1 MNKNYTLTELG
12 LNEKIIKEFNDNF
25 NKGQHYLGR
34 VSIQYKN
41 LYVIE
46 TEQGS
51 VHGKINGKMFYN
63 AAGKEDF
70 PAVGDWVVLDRNN
83 EASGEAVIQHI
94 ITRKSKFSRKEAG
107 DNFESQIVA
116 ANIDILFIC
125 MSLNNNF
132 NLRRMERYI
141 SVAWDSGAVP
151 VIVLTKADLC
161 PDYETNVSD
170 ARRSAIGIDVVVTSN
185 IENLGVENIKA
196 YMKTG
201 ITAAFIGSSGVGKST
216 LINNLCG
223 SSILDTG
230 DIGENDKGRHTTTHR
245 ELVVL
250 PEGGVVIDTP
260 GMREL
265 HVLDNETGIENS
277 FSDIDELSKR
287 CKFSNCQHETEPGCA
302 VREAIDKGEITLERY
317 LNYAKLQREAE
328 FMKRKLDKREAVKY
342 KKDIIKRHKSVRKV
356 KY

>member
-1 MNKNYTLTELG
+1 MNKNYTLKELG
-12 LNEKIIKEFNDNF
+12 LNEEIIKEFNDNF
-25 NKGQHYLGR
+25 NKEMHFLGR

-41 LYVIE
+41 LYMIE

-51 VHGKINGKMFYN
+51 LHGRINGKMLYN
-63 AAGKEDF
+63 AAGKDDF
-70 PAVGDWVVLDRNN
+70 PAVGDWVVLDRDN
-83 EASGEAVIQHI
+83 EANGEAVIQHI

-107 DNFESQIVA
+107 GNFESQIVA

-141 SVAWDSGAVP
+141 SVGWDSGAVP
-151 VIVLTKADLC
+151 VIVLTKSDLC
-161 PDYETNVSD
+161 ADYETKVSD
-170 ARRSAIGIDVVVTSN
+170 VRRSAIGIDVVVTSN
-185 IENLGVENIKA
+185 VENLGVENIRT

-223 SSILDTG
+223 SDMLDTG
-230 DIGENDKGRHTTTHR
+230 AIGENDKGKHTTTHR
-245 ELVVL
+245 EMVVL
-250 PEGGVVIDTP
+250 SEGGVVIDTP

-277 FSDIDELSKR
+277 FSDIDELSKK

-317 LNYAKLQREAE
+317 LNYVKLQKEAD
-328 FMKRKLDKREAVKY
+328 FMKRKLDKQEAIKY
-342 KKDIIKRHKSVRKV
+342 KKDIIKRHSSIRKV

>member
-12 LNEKIIKEFNDNF
+12 LNEKIINEFNDNF

-41 LYVIE
+41 LYVVE

-63 AAGKEDF
+63 AEGKDDF

-83 EASGEAVIQHI
+83 EANGEAVIQHI

-107 DNFESQIVA
+107 DNFQSQIVA

-161 PDYETNVSD
+161 HDYDTNVSNV
-170 ARRSAIGIDVVVTSN
+170 RRSAIGIDVVVTSN
-185 IENLGVENIKA
+185 VENLGVEKIKS

-223 SSILDTG
+223 KEMLDTG
-230 DIGENDKGRHTTTHR
+230 NIGENDKGRHTTTHR
-245 ELVVL
+245 EMVVL

-277 FSDIDELSKR
+277 FSDIDELSKK

-317 LNYAKLQREAE
+317 LNYVKLQKEAE
-328 FMKRKLDKREAVKY
+328 FMKRKLDKREADKY
-342 KKDIIKRHKSVRKV
+342 KKHIIKRNKSIRKV